1 MKATL
6 DKSGRLLLPKA
17 LREALNLK
25 PGDTLE
31 VTLEE
36 GHLVLTPLPP
46 APLRRKGKALV
57 AEVYPESENAVE
69 ELRQER
75 LEALSP

>member
-36 GHLVLTPLPP
+36 GHLVLTPL
-46 APLRRKGKALV
+46 RRKGKALV

>member
-46 APLRRKGKALV
+46 ALGEDIAAKVHTPRGKPPA
-57 AEVYPESENAVE
+57 
-69 ELRQER
+69 
-75 LEALSP
+75 

>member
-1 MKATL
+1 MRATL
-6 DKSGRLLLPKA
+6 DKNGRLLLPKA

-46 APLRRKGKALV
+46 SPLRRKGKALV
-57 AEVYPESENAVE
+57 AEVRPESEYTVE
-69 ELRQER
+69 RLRQER